1 MTHPGRNQISLQNR
15 IRGVTIVRMSSGRI
29 FRFGPS
35 RASGGDH
42 RPRRL
47 FVFLHGC
54 GATAQSMI
62 PIALKFQARF
72 PSAALVVP
80 SGFDPEARGGV
91 AQDWYP
97 TRGLTPDN
105 HGERVAAVL
114 PDIEDLVRREQT
126 HFGVPAGR
134 TVLIGFSQG
143 GTVALESVKSPGLA
157 AAVVAFSARF
167 ARLPGSG
174 THIASRIHLVHG
186 EYDSVVSRVY
196 AERAARVLL
205 GLHVPVTLDIVQ
217 DLGHSLTHHAIS
229 LGSLRLLQGI
239 YERRRAVLH

>member
-1 MTHPGRNQISLQNR
+1 MP
-15 IRGVTIVRMSSGRI
+15 RMSSGRI
-29 FRFGPS
+29 FRFGPNGCGPNGND
-35 RASGGDH
+35 RATSETVR
-42 RPRRL
+42 RPSRL
-47 FVFLHGC
+47 FIFLHGC

-62 PIALKFQARF
+62 PIAFRFQGRF

-80 SGFDPEARGGV
+80 SGFNPGARGGA

-97 TRGLTPDN
+97 TRGLNADN

-126 HFGVPAGR
+126 HFGVPPAR

-143 GTVALESVKSPGLA
+143 GTVALEAVKSAGLA
-157 AAVVAFSARF
+157 RAVVAFSSRF
-167 ARLPGSG
+167 ARLPAKD
-174 THIASRIHLVHG
+174 TQIAARIHLVHG

-196 AERAARVLL
+196 AERAARVLA
-205 GLHVPVTLDIVQ
+205 GLHVPVTLDIVN
-217 DLGHSLTHHAIS
+217 DLGHSLSHHAIS

-239 YERRRAVLH
+239 YERRRATLH